1 MAICVFCAQA
11 EGEYCIR
18 NEAVGG
24 DLPGHDVCKD
34 CSWLSVWALFED
46 DHVGVEGTDYDH
58 EHDSN
63 CPCFV
68 CKYYFFDF
76 WIDYTQEELDAPR
89 TMKEMWEKAPEHL
102 VRNFASRIEA
112 IAKRIIDETIVIDP
126 RQLSMFDDES
136 PT

>member
-1 MAICVFCAQA
+1 MAVCIYCAQA
-11 EGEYCIR
+11 EGDYCIR
-18 NEAVGG
+18 NEAMGG

-34 CSWLSVWALFED
+34 CSWLNVWALFED

-68 CKYYFFDF
+68 CQYYFLDF
-76 WIDYTQEELDAPR
+76 WVDYTQEELDAPR
-89 TMKEMWEKAPEHL
+89 SMQEMWEKAPEHL
-102 VRNFASRIEA
+102 VRNFANRIEA
-112 IAKRIIDETIVIDP
+112 IAKRVIDETIVIDP

-136 PT
+136 PA